1 MFQDNLQSGN
11 FFSDFS
17 GFTTEFSRTLRL
29 VEEESKIE
37 KLSSKKPKTF
47 EESDKSKK
55 TIGSMIM
62 NKDQDG
68 NSKPKKESKKS
79 VKIEEKVDEVYIQ
92 DDDEPIEE
100 NDSTIDEQT
109 R

>member
-37 KLSSKKPKTF
+37 NLEENLKL
-47 EESDKSKK
+47 EEEGTPASRLQKACVKYNE
-55 TIGSMIM
+55 
-62 NKDQDG
+62 NKDL
-68 NSKPKKESKKS
+68 SKE
-79 VKIEEKVDEVYIQ
+79 
-92 DDDEPIEE
+92 
-100 NDSTIDEQT
+100 
-109 R
+109 